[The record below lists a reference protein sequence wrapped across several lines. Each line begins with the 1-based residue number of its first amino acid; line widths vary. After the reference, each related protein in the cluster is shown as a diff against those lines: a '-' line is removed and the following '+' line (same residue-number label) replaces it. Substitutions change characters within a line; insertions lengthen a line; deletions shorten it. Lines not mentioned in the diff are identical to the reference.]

1 MELQPARCRLRRVH
15 TAASPELGSGALTGG
30 YSPTDP
36 VDSSELYN
44 PSPTDEIFA
53 DGFDQETR

>member
-1 MELQPARCRLRRVH
+1 MQTARRVH
-15 TAASPELGSGALTGG
+15 TATLLNSGQVLVTGG

-53 DGFDQETR
+53 DGFDGD